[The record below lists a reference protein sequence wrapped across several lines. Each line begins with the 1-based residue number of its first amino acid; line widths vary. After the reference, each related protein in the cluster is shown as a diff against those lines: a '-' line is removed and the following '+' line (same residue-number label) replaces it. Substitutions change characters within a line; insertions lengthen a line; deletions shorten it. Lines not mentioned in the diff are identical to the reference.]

1 MTNDLVPHQGD
12 AGVPARLSPLEVL
25 AQVPE
30 EELWLANFTSKST
43 RATYK
48 ESVASFVRSV
58 GLTSAEDFRKVGRA
72 AVIAWRDQLERD
84 GHSIRTIKTRLSAL
98 SSLFRH
104 LKKHD
109 LVASNPVEDVE
120 APRLR
125 VRRGETKALSVD
137 QARKLLDAP
146 PTDTLQGLRDRAILA
161 VGLQVG
167 PRRAEIAKLKVRD
180 FHEEQEFPALR
191 LKRKRGSIG
200 SVVIH
205 QSAAQRIRAYLERSG
220 HGEDKGASLFL
231 PMRGNQLTNGERRH
245 LTPKQIDRIFKR
257 WAKKVALPADL
268 SSHCMRATFITRAL
282 ENGASIE
289 DVQEAAGHAH
299 SSTTQLYD
307 RRGYNP
313 ERAASLFATY

>member
-1 MTNDLVPHQGD
+1 MTNDLVPHQGEP
-12 AGVPARLSPLEVL
+12 GVPARLSPLEVL
-25 AQVPE
+25 AEVPE
-30 EELWLANFTSKST
+30 EELWLANFTSRAT

-48 ESVASFVRSV
+48 ASVASFIRAV
-58 GLTSAEDFRKVGRA
+58 GLTSAEDFARVGRA
-72 AVIAWRDQLERD
+72 AVIAWRDKLERD

-104 LKKHD
+104 LRKHD
-109 LVASNPVEDVE
+109 LVESNPVEDVE

-125 VRRGETKALSVD
+125 VRRGETKALTVK
-137 QARKLLDAP
+137 QARKVLEAP
-146 PTDTLQGLRDRAILA
+146 PADTLQGLRDRALLA
-161 VGLQVG
+161 VGFQVG

-191 LKRKRGSIG
+191 LKRKRGSVG

-205 QSAAQRIRAYLERSG
+205 QSAAQRIRAYLEQAG
-220 HGEDKGASLFL
+220 HADHKSAPLFL
-231 PMRGNQLTNGERRH
+231 PVRGNQLADGERRH
-245 LTPKQIDRIFKR
+245 LTPKQVDRIFKR
-257 WAKKVALPADL
+257 WARKAGLPADL
-268 SSHCMRATFITRAL
+268 ASHTMRATFITRAL